1 MGRSRTWPQSSGV
14 SSGPRAFGQAVPA
27 DRIVPVVLVVL
38 AAGRASSDPVAFAA
52 AVVAV
57 GSVVLVVPSS
67 GQAFDRASDQAFDPA
82 SDQAFDQASDLASD
96 QASAQAFDPASAP
109 AFDPA
114 SAGPAYSTGQELVLE
129 SVAHP
134 WDPEV
139 HRVAAAAVAA
149 GVPGLFP
156 GSGPCPFAFLEHLVD
171 SPGSAE
177 I

>member
-1 MGRSRTWPQSSGV
+1 
-14 SSGPRAFGQAVPA
+14 
-27 DRIVPVVLVVL
+27 
-38 AAGRASSDPVAFAA
+38 
-52 AVVAV
+52 
-57 GSVVLVVPSS
+57 VVPSS
-67 GQAFDRASDQAFDPA
+67 GQAFDQAFVQASDQAFDL
-82 SDQAFDQASDLASD
+82 ASDL
-96 QASAQAFDPASAP
+96 ASAQAFDPAFDLASAP

-139 HRVAAAAVAA
+139 HRVAAAAVVVA